1 MPANFSPPG
10 YRRSR
15 IFRHAAIRVGLYT
28 GVWLALGFVAWVVI
42 ANRVPFLEPLA
53 QERNVIATM
62 LLALIAAMPVIRF
75 LRSPGELLISGL
87 LAWGVLALAYRI
99 LSLRFVL
106 LQEYYSTFH
115 VFVLGAVA
123 YLLFATLSWIGMIVW
138 RAREAQGTHTSR

>member
-10 YRRSR
+10 YRWFQF
-15 IFRHAAIRVGLYT
+15 FRHASARIGLYT
-28 GVWLALGFVAWVVI
+28 GAWLSVVFVAWVVI
-42 ANRVPFLEPLA
+42 ANRVPQLEPLA
-53 QERNVIATM
+53 QQRNVIASL

-75 LRSPGELLISGL
+75 LRAPGELLFSGL
-87 LAWGVLALAYRI
+87 LAWSVLTLAYRI
-99 LSLRFVL
+99 LSLSFVL
-106 LQEYYSTFH
+106 LQDYYSTFH

>member
-10 YRRSR
+10 YRWFH
-15 IFRHAAIRVGLYT
+15 IFRHPAIRVGLYT
-28 GVWLALGFVAWVVI
+28 GVWLSMGFVAWVVI
-42 ANRVPFLEPLA
+42 ANRAPFLEPLA

-62 LLALIAAMPVIRF
+62 ALALIAAMPVIRF

-87 LAWGVLALAYRI
+87 LAWSVLALGYRI
-99 LSLRFVL
+99 LSLIFVL
-106 LQEYYSTFH
+106 LQDYYSTFH

-138 RAREAQGTHTSR
+138 RAREAQGTHTPR

>member
-10 YRRSR
+10 YRRFHF
-15 IFRHAAIRVGLYT
+15 FRNAPVRVGLYD
-28 GVWLALGFVAWVVI
+28 GIWLSAVFIAWVVI
-42 ANRVPFLEPLA
+42 ANRAPFLEPLA
-53 QERNVIATM
+53 QQRNVIATL
-62 LLALIAAMPVIRF
+62 LLAMIAALPVVRF

-87 LAWGVLALAYRI
+87 LAWSALTLTFRI
-99 LSLRFVL
+99 LSLKFLL

-115 VFVLGAVA
+115 VFVLGAVT

>member
-10 YRRSR
+10 YRWFHF
-15 IFRHAAIRVGLYT
+15 FRNAPIRVGLYT
-28 GVWLALGFVAWVVI
+28 GVWLSAVFVAWVLV

-53 QERNVIATM
+53 QQRNVIAAL
-62 LLALIAAMPVIRF
+62 LLATIAAMPVVRF
-75 LRSPGELLISGL
+75 LRASAELLISGL
-87 LAWGVLALAYRI
+87 LAWSVLTLMYRI
-99 LSLRFVL
+99 LSLKFIL
-106 LQEYYSTFH
+106 LQYYYSTFH